1 MSTPQAPTAA
11 TVGMFDGVHRGH
23 CIILDTLTGYCTNH
37 GLQPVVY
44 TFCTHPIAELAPG
57 RQPERIS
64 TNSDREALLLAGGAE
79 SVRVLDFKDIRSLTA
94 AEFLLKLRQE
104 NCRALIMGFNNH
116 IGSDRLNAAQANSL
130 GIIPVVEAPTLPEL
144 RHVSS
149 SAIRSALTRG
159 DVDET
164 RNMLGRSYSITGK
177 VGSGRQIGRTIGFPT
192 ANIELPDQLLPADGV
207 YAVDVK
213 IEGQNVLH
221 RGMANIGLRPTVG
234 GKQRWLEVNI
244 FDFDGN
250 LYGLPLTVYFLR
262 HLRPEQRFDSLED
275 LRNALAADRVAAKSV
290 TV

>member
-1 MSTPQAPTAA
+1 MSAMQAPTAA

-23 CIILDTLTGYCTNH
+23 CIILDTLTSYCTNH

-44 TFCTHPIAELAPG
+44 TFGTHPIAELAPG

-64 TNSDREALLLAGGAE
+64 TNSDREALLLAGGAK
-79 SVRVLDFKDIRSLTA
+79 SVRVLDFKDIRSLSA
-94 AEFLLKLRQE
+94 AEFLVKLRQE
-104 NCRALIMGFNNH
+104 NCHALIMGFNNH
-116 IGSDRLNAAQANSL
+116 IGSDRLNATQANSL

-144 RHVSS
+144 KHVSS

-213 IEGQNVLH
+213 IESHNGLH

-234 GKQRWLEVNI
+234 GNQRWLEVNI
-244 FDFDGN
+244 FDYDGN
-250 LYGLPLTVYFLR
+250 LYGSALTVNFLR
-262 HLRPEQRFDSLED
+262 RLRPEQRFDSLED